1 MTNVHRALKSNDFT
15 KGANVDVDRHQEE
28 ILLNQRYWQKKPIL
42 KTIYRQF
49 HSLIAAQLSGLA
61 EPVVVELGSGIGNIK
76 DVIPHCLRTDLFAN
90 PWIDQVENAYQ
101 LSFGDGTVSDLILFD
116 VFHHLR
122 YPGTALREFERVLR
136 SPDAVSGQPGGR
148 VLIFEPCISAL
159 GMLVFGALH
168 PEPVAYRDA
177 IVWDAPQ
184 GWSSTQTDYYAAQG
198 NATRIFFGRERAR
211 LPERWNVRYR
221 KRFAALAYV
230 ASGGYSKPQLYP
242 DRFYPFLRRLDAA
255 LDAAPALFATRLLAV
270 LEKKA

>member
-1 MTNVHRALKSNDFT
+1 M
-15 KGANVDVDRHQEE
+15 DVDRYQEE
-28 ILLNQRYWQKKPIL
+28 ILLNQHSWQEKHVL
-42 KTIYRQF
+42 RMAYREF
-49 HSLIAAQLSGLA
+49 YNLLAAQLSPLSD
-61 EPVVVELGSGIGNIK
+61 PLVVELGSGIGNIK
-76 DVIPHCLRTDLFAN
+76 EVIPGCVRTDLFAN

-136 SPDAVSGQPGGR
+136 SPDAVSGCTGGR
-148 VLIFEPCISAL
+148 VLIFDLCISAL

-168 PEPVAYRDA
+168 PEPVAYGNA

-184 GWSSTQTDYYAAQG
+184 GWSPTQTDYYAAQG
-198 NATRIFFGRERAR
+198 NATRIFFGDECAR
-211 LPERWNVRYR
+211 LPDRWNIVHR

-242 DRFYPFLRRLDAA
+242 DPLYPLLRSVDRA
-255 LDAAPALFATRLLAV
+255 LDLAPALFATRLLVV
-270 LEKKA
+270 LEKNKRQ

>member
-1 MTNVHRALKSNDFT
+1 MQEAVKSNGFAE
-15 KGANVDVDRHQEE
+15 GANMDIDRHQQE

-42 KTIYRQF
+42 KTIYREF

-61 EPVVVELGSGIGNIK
+61 EPLVVELGSGIGNIK
-76 DVIPHCLRTDLFAN
+76 EVIPHCLRTDLFAN
-90 PWIDQVENAYQ
+90 PWIDQVENAYR

-122 YPGTALREFERVLR
+122 YPGTALREFERVTR
-136 SPDAVSGQPGGR
+136 PGGR
-148 VLIFEPCISAL
+148 VLIFDPCISAL

-168 PEPVAYRDA
+168 PEPVAYGDA

-184 GWSSTQTDYYAAQG
+184 GWSPTQTDYYAAQG
-198 NATRIFFGRERAR
+198 NATRIFFGRERTR
-211 LPERWNVRYR
+211 LPERWNVLHR

-242 DRFYPFLRRLDAA
+242 DRFYPFLRRVDQVLD
-255 LDAAPALFATRLLAV
+255 LAPALFATRLLVV
-270 LEKKA
+270 LEKNKSF

>member
-1 MTNVHRALKSNDFT
+1 M
-15 KGANVDVDRHQEE
+15 DVDRHQEE

-42 KTIYRQF
+42 KTIYREF
-49 HSLIAAQLSGLA
+49 HGLIAAQLSAL
-61 EPVVVELGSGIGNIK
+61 PKPLVVELGSGIGNIK
-76 DVIPHCLRTDLFAN
+76 EVIPGCLRTDLFAN

-101 LSFGDGTVSDLILFD
+101 LSFGDGTVSDLILVD

-136 SPDAVSGQPGGR
+136 SPDPASGRPGGR

-168 PEPVAYRDA
+168 PEPVAYGDA

-184 GWSSTQTDYYAAQG
+184 GWSPAQADYYAAQG

-211 LPERWNVRYR
+211 LPDRWNVVYC

-230 ASGGYSKPQLYP
+230 ASGGYSKPRFYP
-242 DRFYPFLRRLDAA
+242 DQFYPFLRRVGRTLD
-255 LDAAPALFATRLLAV
+255 LAPALFATRLLVV
-270 LEKKA
+270 LEKKT